1 MGLIACALLKVI
13 TADKN
18 QKQRNYYNIT
28 AFRTL
33 QFLSP
38 APLNCLPFY
47 FTHFKLFVMNQ
58 QQEEIREQQKQSW
71 NKFSA
76 GWKKWDDMTMN
87 FLKPMGQEIIASI
100 KPFGNDLVLDIA
112 AGTGEPG
119 LTIASMIP
127 GGKVT
132 ITDLS
137 EDMLAIA
144 KENAERR
151 GISNVETIACD
162 VCELPFADN
171 SFDAISCRFGF
182 MFFPDMQLAANEM
195 LRVLKPGGRL
205 ATSVWN
211 VPEKNFWVTAMMGT
225 INKNMELPPPVPGAP
240 GMFRCAKPGL
250 MKNVFEN
257 AGFKNITEKEVASR
271 LNCGTVDMYWNMM
284 TEIGAPI
291 VAALSKADDAL
302 RQKIK
307 KEVFELV
314 GQHYPGHVAI
324 DAGAIVIRAEK

>member
-1 MGLIACALLKVI
+1 
-13 TADKN
+13 
-18 QKQRNYYNIT
+18 
-28 AFRTL
+28 
-33 QFLSP
+33 
-38 APLNCLPFY
+38 
-47 FTHFKLFVMNQ
+47 MNQ
-58 QQEEIREQQKQSW
+58 QLEEIREQQKQSW

-76 GWKKWDDMTMN
+76 GWKKWDDMTME
-87 FLKPMGQEIIASI
+87 FLNPMGQEIIARIHPS
-100 KPFGNDLVLDIA
+100 GSDNVLDIA

-119 LTIASMIP
+119 LTIATMLN

-137 EDMLAIA
+137 EDMLTIA
-144 KENAERR
+144 KENAAKKS
-151 GISNVETIACD
+151 ISNIETIACD

-195 LRVLKPGGRL
+195 ARVLKPGGRI

-211 VPEKNFWVTAMMGT
+211 VPEKNFWVTATMGT
-225 INKNMELPPPVPGAP
+225 INKNMELPPPPPGAP

-250 MKNVFEN
+250 MKEIFEK
-257 AGFKNITEKEVASR
+257 AGFKNINEKEVASK
-271 LNCGTVDMYWNMM
+271 LNSGTVETYWNMM

-291 VAALSKADDAL
+291 VAALSKADDAM

-307 KEVFELV
+307 TEVFELV
-314 GQHYPGHVAI
+314 SQRYPGHVAI
-324 DAGAIVIRAEK
+324 DAGAIVISAVK